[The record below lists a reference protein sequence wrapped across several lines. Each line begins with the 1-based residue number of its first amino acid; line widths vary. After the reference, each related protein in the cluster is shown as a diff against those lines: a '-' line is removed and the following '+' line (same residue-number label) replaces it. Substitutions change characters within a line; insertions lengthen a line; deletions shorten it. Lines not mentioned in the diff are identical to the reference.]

1 MNIRY
6 LDEANDV
13 IGEFINREFSSYGKE
28 NKVALN
34 YDSFCFVA
42 EDDDGSIMGVITGR
56 ATYNELHI
64 VDLIVGKNH
73 RRSGA
78 GSKLVKTVE
87 EAYRGKGYDKITL
100 TTYGFQAPDFYKK
113 LGYEIEFV
121 RKDAD
126 PRLSKYFFAK
136 NITDAENP
144 EI

>member
-6 LDEANDV
+6 LSEADDV
-13 IGEFINREFSSYGKE
+13 IGEFINREFSSYGEE

-64 VDLIVGKNH
+64 VDLIVGKDH
-73 RRSGA
+73 RRSGT
-78 GSKLVKTVE
+78 GTKLVKAVE